1 MGHDH
6 SDTQGAHGH
15 SHGAG
20 GDSHESS
27 DKKRVLIAAILTGG
41 FMVAEVIGG
50 LLTGS
55 LALLADAGHMFT
67 DAIALA
73 LAWYAFHL
81 ADRPPTGRH
90 TYGYGRV
97 KTLIAY
103 TNGLAIFLVAIWICY
118 EAWQRF
124 QAPPPVLGGPMLVV
138 ALLGLAVN
146 IVGFMILHGGSRESL
161 NMRGAIVHVLGDLLG
176 SLAAIVAALVIMA
189 TGWTRIDP
197 ILSVLV
203 AVLILSTAWNLM
215 RAAAHV
221 LLEGSPAGL
230 DRDLIA
236 QDLQTSIKGIRE
248 IHHVHLWSIDGASN
262 MATLHARLMD
272 GLDAHVA
279 VDVIRHRLLTRHGIS
294 HATIEIDFDRRAED
308 GRRRDEVRGVTSQP
322 RHLH

>member
-6 SDTQGAHGH
+6 H
-15 SHGAG
+15 SHAEGGGAA
-20 GDSHESS
+20 GDQHKTS
-27 DKKRVLIAAILTGG
+27 DKKRVLIAAMLTGG

-81 ADRPPTGRH
+81 ADKPSTGRH

-97 KTLIAY
+97 KTLVAY
-103 TNGLAIFLVAIWICY
+103 TNGLAIFLVASWICY

-138 ALLGLAVN
+138 ALLGLVVN
-146 IVGFMILHGGSRESL
+146 IAGFLILHEGSRESL

-189 TGWTRIDP
+189 TGWTPIDP

-203 AVLILSTAWNLM
+203 AVLILSTAWNLT

-230 DRDLIA
+230 DRDMIT

-262 MATLHARLMD
+262 MATLHASLMD
-272 GLDAHVA
+272 GLDAHIA
-279 VDVIRHRLLTRHGIS
+279 VDAIKHRLLTRHGIS
-294 HATIEIDFDRRAED
+294 HATVEIDFDRRAED
-308 GRRRDEVRGVTSQP
+308 GRPRDQARGASSQP

>member
-1 MGHDH
+1 MGREH
-6 SDTQGAHGH
+6 H
-15 SHGAG
+15 SHADGDHNHGGAG
-20 GDSHESS
+20 HQHETS

-41 FMVAEVIGG
+41 FMVAEIIGG
-50 LLTGS
+50 MLTGS

-81 ADRPPTGRH
+81 ADKPATGRH

-97 KTLIAY
+97 KTLVAY
-103 TNGLAIFLVAIWICY
+103 TNGLAIFLVALWICY
-118 EAWQRF
+118 EAWRRF
-124 QAPPPVLGGPMLVV
+124 QAPPPVLGGLMLVV
-138 ALLGLAVN
+138 ALLGLVVN
-146 IVGFMILHGGSRESL
+146 IAGFVILHGGSRESL

-189 TGWTRIDP
+189 TGWTPIDP

-203 AVLILSTAWNLM
+203 AVLILSTAWSLM

-221 LLEGSPAGL
+221 LLEGSPPGL
-230 DRDLIA
+230 DRDLIT
-236 QDLQTSIKGIRE
+236 QDLLASVKGVRE

-262 MATLHARLMD
+262 MATLHASLMD
-272 GLDAHVA
+272 GLDAHIA
-279 VDVIRHRLLTRHGIS
+279 VDAIKQRLFTQHGIS
-294 HATIEIDFDRRAED
+294 HATVEIDYDRRAED
-308 GRRRDEVRGVTSQP
+308 GRARDQVRGVTSQP